1 MTILD
6 DLLNERYGRDTHA
19 WWKTPRHTL
28 DEDMAV
34 RQRQIW
40 LDYQQEIDELEKA
53 RERAGRG
60 AA

>member
-6 DLLNERYGRDTHA
+6 DLYAERYGRDTHA
-19 WWKTPRHTL
+19 WWQTPQHTL
-28 DEDMAV
+28 AEDTAV

-40 LDYQQEIDELEKA
+40 LDYQQEMDALEKA
-53 RERAGRG
+53 RERAG